1 MALRKRPATFTAAT
15 PSGSISSVEP
25 GSRIGVRPANGR
37 ALMSKIFKSLFCAA
51 VAAVPL
57 SYVTFVHA
65 VSALGDQEWRTLA
78 VPDFGTRVQ
87 YRRAFSRT
95 LTATRRRALASV

>member
-1 MALRKRPATFTAAT
+1 
-15 PSGSISSVEP
+15 
-25 GSRIGVRPANGR
+25 
-37 ALMSKIFKSLFCAA
+37 MSKIFKSLFCAA

-78 VPDFGTRVQ
+78 VPVSEHGCSTGGHF
-87 YRRAFSRT
+87 
-95 LTATRRRALASV
+95 LAP